1 MSTSG
6 VNFLIQQRDNLDELF
21 RKAKTGEI
29 DKSKVFKN
37 NNGDF
42 DSFSSSSTITGT
54 MSSFTPG
61 PNTTEQAPV
70 QNVVYANNTQLYNL
84 FECKLCK
91 VNVIDTV
98 FECGHCACA
107 LCCYQLSAACDNGS
121 AGICHVCNNE
131 IKDPRRMKNNITF
144 NENNIVIN

>member
-1 MSTSG
+1 MSTTG

-42 DSFSSSSTITGT
+42 DSFSSSSMITGT
-54 MSSFTPG
+54 VSSFTPG
-61 PNTTEQAPV
+61 PNTTEQFV
-70 QNVVYANNTQLYNL
+70 QNVVYADNTQLYNI

-91 VNVIDTV
+91 KNVIDTV

-107 LCCYQLSAACDNGS
+107 VCCYHLSAASDNDS
-121 AGICHVCNNE
+121 AGTCHICSIE
-131 IKDPRRMKNNITF
+131 IKDPRRLKNDNISC
-144 NENNIVIN
+144 NENNVVIN